1 MANTPENLFYTKEHE
16 WVEDLGNQKVRFG
29 ITDYAQNSL
38 GDIVFVALPAIGD
51 MISVGQSCGEVESTK
66 SVSEIYAPVTGVVVG
81 VNEKVETTP
90 EIINR
95 DSYNLGWLIEVE
107 VTNSLNEFKLLSAE
121 EYQELTQ

>member
-1 MANTPENLFYTKEHE
+1 MANTPANLFYTKEHE
-16 WVEDLGNQKVRFG
+16 WVEDLGDQKVRFG

-66 SVSEIYAPVTGVVVG
+66 SVSEIYAPVTGVVIG
-81 VNEKVETTP
+81 VNEKVETSP
-90 EIINR
+90 EIINK
-95 DSYNLGWLIEVE
+95 DSYTIGWLIDVE
-107 VTNSLNEFKLLSAE
+107 VSGSLAEFDLLSAE

>member
-1 MANTPENLFYTKEHE
+1 MANTPANLFYTKEHE
-16 WVEDLGNQKVRFG
+16 WVEDLGDQKVRFG

-66 SVSEIYAPVTGVVVG
+66 SVSEIYAPVTGVVIG
-81 VNEKVETTP
+81 VNEKVETSP
-90 EIINR
+90 EIINK
-95 DSYNLGWLIEVE
+95 DSYTVGWLIDVE
-107 VTNSLNEFKLLSAE
+107 VSGSLAEFELLSAE

>member
-90 EIINR
+90 EIINQ

-107 VTNSLNEFKLLSAE
+107 VSNSLNEFKLLSAE